1 MTLSAVET
9 IRRRIFLYA
18 ICAYAKKY
26 AVFLCFAEAK
36 TVFNL
41 EKRVYYIPTEYNIY
55 AKGAD
60 YG

>member
-9 IRRRIFLYA
+9 FRRRIFYTRFA
-18 ICAYAKKY
+18 PMQENTP
-26 AVFLCFAEAK
+26 FLCFAEAK

-41 EKRVYYIPTEYNIY
+41 AKRVYYIPTEYNIY
-55 AKGAD
+55 AKGAY

>member
-9 IRRRIFLYA
+9 IRRRIFYTRFA
-18 ICAYAKKY
+18 PMQENTPF
-26 AVFLCFAEAK
+26 FLFFAEAK

-41 EKRVYYIPTEYNIY
+41 AKRVYYIPTEYNIY